1 MVFVGGRW
9 RAGVTSGWRQAMVS
23 MCQWEELQRELEV
36 VCGVVEVE
44 IGENVR
50 RRSGGMRRS
59 RWSRSGMYVRDLDL
73 AGVNVL
79 FLEDV
84 DSLNLT

>member
-1 MVFVGGRW
+1 MGWVGWCGGGCGCCCVVFVGGRW

-44 IGENVR
+44 IGEM
-50 RRSGGMRRS
+50 SGG
-59 RWSRSGMYVRDLDL
+59 GAEVCGDP
-73 AGVNVL
+73 AGAGLVCM
-79 FLEDV
+79 
-84 DSLNLT
+84 